1 MERKPYYVLR
11 MKTSNLKLHEG
22 VAREVY
28 SHIGSAIQL
37 YLTDEEVQKY
47 DCNKAC
53 EILKPYREIMK
64 KRYMYMPPELILYAK
79 EEVIYGTQED

>member
-11 MKTSNLKLHEG
+11 LKTSNLKLHEG

-28 SHIGSAIQL
+28 SHGNEIQL

-47 DCNKAC
+47 DGNKVG
-53 EILKPYREIMK
+53 EILKPYNDIMK
-64 KRYMYMPPELILYAK
+64 KRYMYMPPELILYAI